1 MQAKSVEL
9 SRPETDL
16 FASQAVVPAAVVT
29 PCGVGFVTSL
39 QPHPVVLCSADDVI
53 SRPEGGWTPF
63 AGASDRCVSRDERPV
78 AGEVQE
84 PVDLSLHRD
93 DQPSSTNTC
102 RQPPHPAVHG
112 LAGRSRN
119 VEDSTVTE
127 QGRMQPSCQQQKCDV
142 IAPSGHHGNDDVTI
156 GTLPS
161 WALPRRRRHACVE
174 RGCGKI
180 YNKSSH
186 LKAHM
191 RTHTGEKP
199 YACQWPGCGWKFA
212 RSDELTR
219 HGRKHTGDRPFTC
232 PDCGRGFSRSD
243 HLALHAKRHCV
254 P

>member
-1 MQAKSVEL
+1 MQAKRVEL
-9 SRPETDL
+9 RPEIHPHS
-16 FASQAVVPAAVVT
+16 SQAAVPAAFAT
-29 PCGVGFVTSL
+29 PCSIGFTASL
-39 QPHPVVLCSADDVI
+39 HQHPVVLCRAADVI
-53 SRPEGGWTPF
+53 CRPAGGWSPF
-63 AGASDRCVSRDERPV
+63 AGATDRCVSCDPHQLAV
-78 AGEVQE
+78 EVQE
-84 PVDLSLHRD
+84 PVDLSLHRSN
-93 DQPSSTNTC
+93 QSSSTITC
-102 RQPPHPAVHG
+102 RLPHPV

-119 VEDSTVTE
+119 AEGSTVTE
-127 QGRMQPSCQQQKCDV
+127 QNRMQQSCQRRKCDV
-142 IAPSGHHGNDDVTI
+142 TAPSGCPGDGDVTT
-156 GTLPS
+156 GTLPP

-174 RGCGKI
+174 HGCGKI

-219 HGRKHTGDRPFTC
+219 HSRKHTGDRPFTC
-232 PDCGRGFSRSD
+232 QDCGRGFSRSD